1 MVESCSKM
9 KLAVIGASSGQLP
22 ICLKAK
28 EMGLEVH
35 CFAWPEG
42 AVCKDV
48 VDYFHPVSIVDKDE
62 IIRLCSEL
70 NIDGVVSNASELTA
84 EIVAYVSE
92 KLGLNGTPYKVLN
105 RLHDKFFVRQ
115 LSEKISGFSK
125 IKFYEYVGE
134 DLNIYPCVVKP
145 CEGSAK
151 SGVSYVKDKEDFTRA
166 IQYAKESTKGKIIV
180 EEFISG
186 KELSIE
192 SISFKGIHQVIQ
204 ITDKDSSSAPH
215 FVELGH
221 HQPAA
226 ISNKLRKKIEITIPQ
241 LLEEI
246 GYTNGA
252 SHIEIKYDGEKLY
265 LIEANLRG
273 GGDDISNKLVQMSS
287 GVDYLRCMIE
297 VALGIYTSPVKVSK
311 PSFAGIYY
319 LCKQTADYLPFFE
332 QAKGQSWFVDG
343 EIKNH
348 DLKESHSNYERD
360 GYLIYK
366 SNEKIII
373 RIKQEL

>member
-1 MVESCSKM
+1 MVESSSKM

-35 CFAWPEG
+35 CFAWPDG
-42 AVCKDV
+42 AVCKEV
-48 VDYFHPVSIVDKDE
+48 VDFFHSVSVIDKDE
-62 IIRLCSEL
+62 IVRICRKL

-92 KLGLNGTPYKVLN
+92 NLGLNGTSYNILEQ
-105 RLHDKFFVRQ
+105 LHDKYFVRK
-115 LSEKISGFSK
+115 LSEKVRGFSK
-125 IKFYEYVGE
+125 IKYYEYEGQ

-145 CEGSAK
+145 CEGSSK
-151 SGVSYVKDKEDFTRA
+151 SGVSFVKNKEDFSKA
-166 IQYAKESTKGKIIV
+166 ILYAKSSTDGKIVV
-180 EEFISG
+180 EEFIPG

-192 SISFKGIHQVIQ
+192 SISFKGTHQVIQ

-221 HQPAA
+221 HQPAV
-226 ISNKLRKKIEITIPQ
+226 IPDTLKEKIELAIPQ
-241 LLEEI
+241 LLDAI

-252 SHIEIKYDGEKLY
+252 SHIEVKYNGDDIY

-273 GGDDISNKLVQMSS
+273 GGDDISNKLVQMST
-287 GVDYLRCMIE
+287 GKDYLRCMIE
-297 VALGIYTSPVKVSK
+297 VALGTYNGPVQVSN
-311 PSFAGIYY
+311 PSYAGIYY
-319 LCKQTADYLPFFE
+319 LCKQTEEYLPFFD
-332 QAKGQSWFVDG
+332 QAKKEKWFIEG
-343 EIKNH
+343 EIKNRN
-348 DLKESHSNYERD
+348 LKESHSNYERD

-366 SNEKIII
+366 SDKKIII
-373 RIKQEL
+373 KI

>member
-9 KLAVIGASSGQLP
+9 KLAIIGASSGQLP

-42 AVCKDV
+42 AVCREV
-48 VDYFHPVSIVDKDE
+48 VDYFHPVSIVEKDE
-62 IIRLCSEL
+62 IVRICSEL
-70 NIDGVVSNASELTA
+70 NINGVVSNASELTA

-92 KLGLNGTPYKVLN
+92 KLGLNGTPYSVLEQ
-105 RLHDKFFVRQ
+105 LHDKYFVRH
-115 LSEKISGFSK
+115 LSERVVGLSK
-125 IKFYEYVGE
+125 IKFYEYEGN

-151 SGVSYVKDKEDFTRA
+151 SGVSFVNNKEEFEKA
-166 IQYAKESTKGKIIV
+166 IKYAKESTDGKIIV
-180 EEFISG
+180 EEFITG

-192 SISFKGIHQVIQ
+192 SISFKGNHEVIQ

-221 HQPAA
+221 HQPAD
-226 ISNKLRKKIEITIPQ
+226 ISNYLKQKIEYTIPK
-241 LLEEI
+241 LLNEI

-252 SHIEIKYDGEKLY
+252 SHIEVKYDGEELY

-273 GGDDISNKLVQMSS
+273 GGDNISNKLVQMSS
-287 GVDYLRCMIE
+287 GVDYLCCMIE
-297 VALGIYTSPVKVSK
+297 VALGIYQSPVKISE

-319 LCKQTADYLPFFE
+319 LCKQTEDYLPFFE
-332 QAKGQSWFVDG
+332 QASNQSWFVEG
-343 EIKNH
+343 EIRSRN
-348 DLKESHSNYERD
+348 LKESRSNYERD
-360 GYLIYK
+360 GYFIYK
-366 SNEKIII
+366 SDKKIN
-373 RIKQEL
+373 IKT

>member
-42 AVCKDV
+42 AICKDV
-48 VDYFHPVSIVDKDE
+48 VDYFYPVSIVDKDKVVK
-62 IIRLCSEL
+62 ICREL
-70 NIDGVVSNASELTA
+70 NIEGVVSNASELTA

-92 KLGLNGTPYKVLN
+92 KLGLNGTPYRVLEQ
-105 RLHDKFFVRQ
+105 LHDKFFVRQ
-115 LSEKISGFSK
+115 LSEKITGFSK
-125 IKFYEYVGE
+125 IKFYEYAGE

-151 SGVSYVKDKEDFTRA
+151 SGVSYVKDKEDFTKA

-192 SISFKGIHQVIQ
+192 SISFKGTHQVIQ

-226 ISNKLRKKIEITIPQ
+226 ISDKLREKIEITIPQ

-252 SHIEIKYDGEKLY
+252 SHIEIKYDGERLY

-297 VALGIYTSPVKVSK
+297 VALGIYTSPVEVSK

-319 LCKQTADYLPFFE
+319 LCKQTSDYLPFFE

-343 EIKNH
+343 EIKNRN
-348 DLKESHSNYERD
+348 LKESHSNYERD

-366 SNEKIII
+366 SDEKIT
-373 RIKQEL
+373 IKI

>member
-28 EMGLEVH
+28 EIGLEVH
-35 CFAWPEG
+35 CFAWPKG

-62 IIRLCSEL
+62 IVRLCSEL

-92 KLGLNGTPYKVLN
+92 KLGLNGTPYKVLDQ
-105 RLHDKFFVRQ
+105 LHDKYFVRQ
-115 LSEKISGFSK
+115 LSEKIPSFSK
-125 IKFYEYVGE
+125 IKFYEYKGKDE
-134 DLNIYPCVVKP
+134 GIYPCVVKP
-145 CEGSAK
+145 SEGSAK
-151 SGVSYVKDKEDFTRA
+151 SGVSFVKNKEEFIKA
-166 IQYAKESTKGKIIV
+166 IQYAKESTKGKVIV
-180 EEFISG
+180 EEFIRG

-192 SISFKGIHQVIQ
+192 SISFKGTHQLIQ
-204 ITDKDSSSAPH
+204 ITDKDNSSAPH

-226 ISNKLRKKIEITIPQ
+226 ISDQLKEKIETTIPQ

-246 GYTNGA
+246 GYINGA
-252 SHIEIKYDGEKLY
+252 SHIEVKYDGEKLY

-273 GGDDISNKLVQMSS
+273 GGDDISNKLVQMSA

-297 VALGIYTSPVKVSK
+297 VALGIYQSPVKVSE
-311 PSFAGIYY
+311 PSYAGIYY
-319 LCKQTADYLPFFE
+319 LCKQTKEYLPFFE
-332 QAKGQSWFVDG
+332 QAKNQSWFVEG
-343 EIKNH
+343 EISNR

-366 SNEKIII
+366 SDKKID
-373 RIKQEL
+373 IK

>member
-9 KLAVIGASSGQLP
+9 KLAVIGASYGQLP

-35 CFAWPEG
+35 CFAWPKG
-42 AVCKDV
+42 AICKDV

-62 IIRLCSEL
+62 IVRLCSSL
-70 NIDGVVSNASELTA
+70 NIDGVVSNASELAA

-92 KLGLNGTPYKVLN
+92 KLGLNGTSYKVLEQ
-105 RLHDKFFVRQ
+105 LHDKYFVRQ
-115 LSEKISGFSK
+115 LSERIEGLSK
-125 IKFYEYVGE
+125 IKFYEFEGK
-134 DLNIYPCVVKP
+134 DLGIYPCVVKP

-151 SGVSYVKDKEDFTRA
+151 SGVSFVKDKEEFTKA
-166 IQYAKESTKGKIIV
+166 IQYARESTEGKIIV
-180 EEFISG
+180 EEFILG
-186 KELSIE
+186 KELSVE
-192 SISFKGIHQVIQ
+192 SISFKGTHQVIQ

-226 ISNKLRKKIEITIPQ
+226 ISDKLKEKIEITIPQ
-241 LLEEI
+241 LLSTV
-246 GYTNGA
+246 GYENGA
-252 SHIEIKYDGEKLY
+252 SHIEIKYNGDDIY

-287 GVDYLRCMIE
+287 GLDYLRCIIE
-297 VALGIYTSPVKVSK
+297 VALGIYHSPVKISK

-319 LCKQTADYLPFFE
+319 LCKQTEDYLPFFE
-332 QAKGQSWFVDG
+332 QAKGESWFVDG
-343 EIKNH
+343 EIKNRN
-348 DLKESHSNYERD
+348 LKESHSNYERD

-366 SNEKIII
+366 SDEKIII
-373 RIKQEL
+373 K

>member
-1 MVESCSKM
+1 MVESYRKM
-9 KLAVIGASSGQLP
+9 KLAIIGASSGQLP

-28 EMGLEVH
+28 EMGLQVH

-48 VDYFHPVSIVDKDE
+48 VDFFHPVSIVDKDE
-62 IIRLCSEL
+62 IVAMCREL

-84 EIVAYVSE
+84 EIAAYISE
-92 KLGLNGTPYKVLN
+92 KLGLNGTPYNVLAQ
-105 RLHDKFFVRQ
+105 LHDKFFVRQ
-115 LSEKISGFSK
+115 LSEKVSGLSK
-125 IKFYEYVGE
+125 IKFYEYKGR

-145 CEGSAK
+145 SEGSAK
-151 SGVSYVKDKEDFTRA
+151 SGVSFVSNKEDFEKA
-166 IQYAKESTKGKIIV
+166 VHYAGESTDGKIIV
-180 EEFISG
+180 EEFITG

-192 SISFKGIHQVIQ
+192 SISFKGKHQVIQ

-226 ISNKLRKKIEITIPQ
+226 ISDNLREKIEITIPQ

-252 SHIEIKYDGEKLY
+252 SHIEVKYSGEELY

-273 GGDDISNKLVQMSS
+273 GGDEISNKLVQMSS

-297 VALGIYTSPVKVSK
+297 VALGVYRSPVIISE

-319 LCKQTADYLPFFE
+319 LCKQTEDYLPFFE
-332 QAKGQSWFVDG
+332 QADGKSWFVEG
-343 EIKNH
+343 EIRNR
-348 DLKESHSNYERD
+348 DLKESLSNYERD

-366 SNEKIII
+366 SDQKIN
-373 RIKQEL
+373 IK